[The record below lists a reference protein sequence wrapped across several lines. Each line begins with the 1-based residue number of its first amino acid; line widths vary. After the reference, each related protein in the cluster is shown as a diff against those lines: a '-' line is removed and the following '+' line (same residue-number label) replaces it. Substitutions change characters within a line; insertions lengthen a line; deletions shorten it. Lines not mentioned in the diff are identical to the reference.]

1 MDPNRVAAAP
11 HEPDGGGRRPG
22 ARALRFVPLF
32 GAPIWRSSKK
42 LEMGGAPVLN
52 GRCSIVSGN
61 NQPNDGVGGGGGV
74 KEEILT
80 GRTRGG
86 GCYSSFLVANGATK
100 KNKIVMA
107 MGPLISMAFFAG

>member
-1 MDPNRVAAAP
+1 MDTPAMDPNRVSAAP

-22 ARALRFVPLF
+22 ARAHRFVPLF

-61 NQPNDGVGGGGGV
+61 NQPNDGVGGGGV
-74 KEEILT
+74 VEEEILT

-86 GCYSSFLVANGATK
+86 GCYSSF
-100 KNKIVMA
+100 
-107 MGPLISMAFFAG
+107 

>member
-1 MDPNRVAAAP
+1 
-11 HEPDGGGRRPG
+11 
-22 ARALRFVPLF
+22 
-32 GAPIWRSSKK
+32 
-42 LEMGGAPVLN
+42 MGGAPVLN

-100 KNKIVMA
+100 KNKIAMA
-107 MGPLISMAFFAG
+107 MGPLISMAFAG